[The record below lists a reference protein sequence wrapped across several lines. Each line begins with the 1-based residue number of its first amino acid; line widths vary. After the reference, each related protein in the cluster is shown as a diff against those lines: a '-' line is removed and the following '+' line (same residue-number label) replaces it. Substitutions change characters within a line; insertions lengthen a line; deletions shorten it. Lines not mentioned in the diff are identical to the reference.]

1 MNSLANRL
9 PRRSKEE
16 PVDANA
22 DLTRMPRGWRLVL
35 IVGGLSIF
43 GPLCIDM
50 YLPALPRISG
60 DLHAST
66 SSVQLSVTGCLIGI
80 ALGQLLIGPI
90 SDRKGRR
97 GPLFLGLG
105 LFILSSLA
113 CSAVSSAYLLDAGR
127 FVQGVGGAAGI
138 VISRAIVRDLF
149 EGPTAARFFS
159 TLMLVTGLGPIIAP
173 QLGAVILRFTTWRG
187 IFLALAIAGSVLF
200 AIAFVKVPETLPVKR
215 RHSGG
220 MRSIVATMA
229 EVGRDRI
236 FVGYAV
242 VATLGFGA
250 ILAYIS
256 GSTFILQG
264 IYGISP
270 QLFGAIFGL
279 NAAAMVI
286 GAQINGHFVHRL
298 GSGPLL
304 SLGLIFMS
312 SGSALF
318 LIAVSTN
325 WGGLGVILPALFILL
340 FGLGFVGPNAMALS
354 LQNHANSA
362 GSASALL
369 GSGQFLFGSGLA
381 PLAGIGGSHDALP
394 MGILMVVLAGGA
406 TVIRATLLRA
416 SPKETAKDKDRDELL
431 VSLEP
436 TPVSGL

>member
-1 MNSLANRL
+1 MTSLANRL
-9 PRRSKEE
+9 QRRPKQ
-16 PVDANA
+16 DASEAEVN
-22 DLTRMPRGWRLVL
+22 LKGMPKGWRLVL

-50 YLPALPRISG
+50 YLPALPRISAN
-60 DLHAST
+60 LHTSA
-66 SSVQLSVTGCLIGI
+66 SSVQLSVTGCLVGI

-97 GPLFLGLG
+97 GPLFFGLG

-113 CSAVSSAYLLDAGR
+113 CSAASSVYLLDAGR

-173 QLGAVILRFTTWRG
+173 QIGAVILRFTSWRG
-187 IFLALAIAGSVLF
+187 IFLVLAIAGSVLF
-200 AIAFVKVPETLPVKR
+200 AVAFVKVPETLPVKR

-279 NAAAMVI
+279 NAAGMVI
-286 GAQINGHFVHRL
+286 GAQINGHFVHRI

-312 SGSALF
+312 TGSTLF
-318 LIAVSTN
+318 LVAVATN
-325 WGGLGVILPALFILL
+325 WGGLAVILPSLFILL
-340 FGLGFVGPNAMALS
+340 FGLGFVGPNAMALA
-354 LQNHANSA
+354 LQNHADSA
-362 GSASALL
+362 GAASALL
-369 GSGQFLFGSGLA
+369 GSGQFLFGAGLA

-394 MGILMVVLAGGA
+394 MGVLMVVLAGGA
-406 TVIRATLLRA
+406 TVVRATLLKA
-416 SPKETAKDKDRDELL
+416 APKETAEDKDRDELL
-431 VSLEP
+431 VSIEP
-436 TPVSGL
+436 TPASGL

>member
-1 MNSLANRL
+1 MTSFVNRL
-9 PRRSKEE
+9 QGVAKEE
-16 PVDANA
+16 PV

-66 SSVQLSVTGCLIGI
+66 SAVQLSVTGCLIGI
-80 ALGQLLIGPI
+80 GVGQLLIGPI

-113 CSAVSSAYLLDAGR
+113 CSAASSVYLLDAGR

-149 EGPTAARFFS
+149 EGPAAARFFS

-173 QLGAVILRFTTWRG
+173 QIGAVILRFTTWRG
-187 IFLALAIAGSVLF
+187 IFLALAIAGSVLL
-200 AIAFVKVPETLPVKR
+200 AVAVMKVPETLPVER

-220 MRSIVATMA
+220 MRSIVGTMA

-250 ILAYIS
+250 IMAYVS

-279 NAAAMVI
+279 NAAGMVV

-304 SLGLIFMS
+304 TVGLVFMS

-318 LIAVSTN
+318 LTAVSTN
-325 WGGLGVILPALFILL
+325 WGGLGVILPSLFILL
-340 FGLGFVGPNAMALS
+340 FGLGFVGPNAMALA
-354 LQNHANSA
+354 LQNHPNSA
-362 GSASALL
+362 GAASALL
-369 GSGQFLFGSGLA
+369 GTGQFLFAAGLA

-406 TVIRATLLRA
+406 TAIRATLLRA
-416 SPKETAKDKDRDELL
+416 DRKETAKDKERDESL
-431 VSLEP
+431 VSLDS
-436 TPVSGL
+436 TPLSGL

>member
-1 MNSLANRL
+1 MTSSSHRVQPGAADG
-9 PRRSKEE
+9 PR
-16 PVDANA
+16 V
-22 DLTRMPRGWRLVL
+22 PRGWRLVL
-35 IVGGLSIF
+35 IVGGLSLF

-50 YLPALPRISG
+50 YLPALPRISS
-60 DLHAST
+60 DLHVST
-66 SSVQLSVTGCLIGI
+66 SAVQFSVTGCLVGI
-80 ALGQLLIGPI
+80 ALGQLIIGPI

-97 GPLFLGLG
+97 GPLFVGLG

-113 CSAVSSAYLLDAGR
+113 CSAASSVYLLDAGR

-173 QLGAVILRFTTWRG
+173 QIGAVILRFTTWRG
-187 IFLALAIAGSVLF
+187 IFIALAIAGSALLAV
-200 AIAFVKVPETLPVKR
+200 AFVKVPETLPPER

-220 MRSIVATMA
+220 LRTIAATMA
-229 EVGRDRI
+229 EVGRDRT

-242 VATLGFGA
+242 VASLGFGA
-250 ILAYIS
+250 ILTYIS
-256 GSTFILQG
+256 GSSFILQG

-279 NAAAMVI
+279 NAAGMVV

-312 SGSALF
+312 SGSVLF

-325 WGGLGVILPALFILL
+325 WGGLAVLLPALFVLL
-340 FGLGFVGPNAMALS
+340 FGLGFVSPNAMALA
-354 LQNHANSA
+354 LQNHPNSA
-362 GSASALL
+362 GAASALL
-369 GSGQFLFGSGLA
+369 GSGQFLFGAGLA

-394 MGILMVVLAGGA
+394 MGILMTVLAGGA
-406 TVIRATLLRA
+406 AAVRVALLKA
-416 SPKETAKDKDRDELL
+416 NSKPKDTGVPV
-431 VSLEP
+431 VSLESTP
-436 TPVSGL
+436 TGAI

>member
-1 MNSLANRL
+1 LANRFQ
-9 PRRSKEE
+9 RRAKEE
-16 PVDANA
+16 PVEANV
-22 DLTRMPRGWRLVL
+22 TRMPRGWRLVL

-80 ALGQLLIGPI
+80 AVGQLLIGPI

-113 CSAVSSAYLLDAGR
+113 CSAASSVYLLDAGR

-173 QLGAVILRFTTWRG
+173 QIGAVILRFTTWRG
-187 IFLALAIAGSVLF
+187 IFLALAISGSVLLVV
-200 AIAFVKVPETLPVKR
+200 AFVKVPETLPVKR

-264 IYGISP
+264 MYGISP

-279 NAAAMVI
+279 NAAGMVV

-304 SLGLIFMS
+304 SLGLILMS

-318 LIAVSTN
+318 LIAVSTH
-325 WGGLGVILPALFILL
+325 WGGLGVILPSLFILL
-340 FGLGFVGPNAMALS
+340 FGLGFVGPNAMALA

-362 GSASALL
+362 GAASALL

-406 TVIRATLLRA
+406 TVIRALLLKA
-416 SPKETAKDKDRDELL
+416 NPKETAQDKDRDELL

-436 TPVSGL
+436 TPASGL

>member
-1 MNSLANRL
+1 MTSLANRL
-9 PRRSKEE
+9 PRR
-16 PVDANA
+16 PQQDPAAADAKVKGV
-22 DLTRMPRGWRLVL
+22 PKGWRLVL

-43 GPLCIDM
+43 GPLCIEM
-50 YLPALPRISG
+50 YLPALPRISA
-60 DLHAST
+60 DLHTST
-66 SSVQLSVTGCLIGI
+66 SSVQLSVTGCLVGI

-97 GPLFLGLG
+97 GPLFFGLG

-113 CSAVSSAYLLDAGR
+113 CSAASSVYLLDAGR

-149 EGPTAARFFS
+149 EGPAAARFFS

-173 QLGAVILRFTTWRG
+173 QIGAVILRFTSWRG
-187 IFLALAIAGSVLF
+187 IFLVLAIAGSVLF
-200 AIAFVKVPETLPVKR
+200 AVAFVKVPETLPVKR

-279 NAAAMVI
+279 NAAGMVI
-286 GAQINGHFVHRL
+286 GAQINGHFVHRI

-312 SGSALF
+312 TGSTLF
-318 LIAVSTN
+318 LVAVATN
-325 WGGLGVILPALFILL
+325 WGGLAVILPSLFILL
-340 FGLGFVGPNAMALS
+340 FGLGFVGPNAMALA
-354 LQNHANSA
+354 LQNHAESA
-362 GSASALL
+362 GAASALL
-369 GSGQFLFGSGLA
+369 GSGQFLFGAGLA

-394 MGILMVVLAGGA
+394 MGVLMVVLAGGA
-406 TVIRATLLRA
+406 TVVRATLLKA
-416 SPKETAKDKDRDELL
+416 VPKETAEDKDRDELL
-431 VSLEP
+431 VSIEP
-436 TPVSGL
+436 TPASGL